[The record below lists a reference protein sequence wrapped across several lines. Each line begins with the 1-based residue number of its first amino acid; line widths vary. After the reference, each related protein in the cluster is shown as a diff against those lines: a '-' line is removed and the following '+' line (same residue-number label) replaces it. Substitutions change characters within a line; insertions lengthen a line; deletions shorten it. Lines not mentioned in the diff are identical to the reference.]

1 MEEAVA
7 PENYGKAL
15 RAVTRNDGA
24 PGIDRM
30 SAAELEKHLDIHWE
44 KIRAKLRN
52 GTYVP
57 APVRRVEI
65 PKPSGGTPMLGIPTV
80 VDRFIQQ
87 LLLQV
92 LTPIFEPMFSNHSYG
107 FRPGR
112 TTAMGFDREDA
123 WPTLCEPRR
132 NSLARGKTGW
142 SIWTLPSSWIRLHTA
157 PWLMKIIRTTRVA
170 DLPL

>member
-7 PENYGKAL
+7 PENYHKAL

-24 PGIDRM
+24 PGVDRM
-30 SAAELEKHLDIHWE
+30 PAAELEKHLEIHWE

-65 PKPSGGTPMLGIPTV
+65 PKPSGGTRMLGIPTV

-92 LTPIFEPMFSNHSYG
+92 LTPIFEPLFSNHSYG

-112 TTAMGFDREDA
+112 G
-123 WPTLCEPRR
+123 
-132 NSLARGKTGW
+132 
-142 SIWTLPSSWIRLHTA
+142 
-157 PWLMKIIRTTRVA
+157 VA
-170 DLPL
+170 DAMRAAQEFTRQGKDWVVDMDITRFLDTASYCPLIDEDYSNNAGC

>member
-112 TTAMGFDREDA
+112 
-123 WPTLCEPRR
+123 C
-132 NSLARGKTGW
+132 
-142 SIWTLPSSWIRLHTA
+142 
-157 PWLMKIIRTTRVA
+157 VA
-170 DLPL
+170 DAMRAAQEFTRQGKDWVVDMDITKFLDTASYCPLVIEKVVAADRPL